1 MKPSAEAKLDVPKT
15 KAGMMQCFQ
24 TDSNCVGKFFDLF
37 ISLSAPPVMARFVFQ
52 KSALTNRSSLLKT
65 AKLESE
71 QFFCGFVRPGFC
83 HNNQH
88 AAI

>member
-1 MKPSAEAKLDVPKT
+1 MKPSDEAKLDVPKT

-24 TDSNCVGKFFDLF
+24 TDSNCVGKFLTCSSVCRRRLSWRALF
-37 ISLSAPPVMARFVFQ
+37 FQ

-83 HNNQH
+83 HNNQN

>member
-1 MKPSAEAKLDVPKT
+1 MRPSTEAKLDVAKT

-24 TDSNCVGKFFDLF
+24 TDSNCVGKFLTCSSVYWLRLSWRALF
-37 ISLSAPPVMARFVFQ
+37 FQ
-52 KSALTNRSSLLKT
+52 KSALTNRFSLLKT

-71 QFFCGFVRPGFC
+71 QFFCGFIRSGFC